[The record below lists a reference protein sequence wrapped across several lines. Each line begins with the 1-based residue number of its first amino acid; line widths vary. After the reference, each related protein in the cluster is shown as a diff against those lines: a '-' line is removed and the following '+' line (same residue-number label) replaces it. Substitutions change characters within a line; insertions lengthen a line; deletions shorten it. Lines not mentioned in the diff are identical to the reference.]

1 MGIASRELR
10 ASSRQMSGWSFGDVP
25 PPPGATEHQGKSS
38 QVCSCAEPDRTRAPR
53 RPGRVDASCLSAR
66 VPNGPWGFRWG
77 SPSPKDPAS
86 SFGVSS
92 PAATD
97 HGSVPHFRGHAC
109 RWKGRTSRAS
119 LSWQVVGGRAWG
131 TREVRGGGAE
141 REGAGGGDSLPR
153 CSMAGIPVTRRSCSM
168 LGVSPGIAL
177 VGALLAHVA
186 SKAHFAHHDSSFS
199 AWATAPPKWRCAI
212 RDGPDDN
219 AFASALTAACGSAR
233 SEQFYEPMLHGC

>member
-109 RWKGRTSRAS
+109 RWKGRTSRAQ
-119 LSWQVVGGRAWG
+119 LAAVQYGRHPSDATLVFHAGRVARNRLGRGPARPCGQQG
-131 TREVRGGGAE
+131 TLRA
-141 REGAGGGDSLPR
+141 PR
-153 CSMAGIPVTRRSCSM
+153 LVLLCLGHSPTKVALCHSGWSRR
-168 LGVSPGIAL
+168 
-177 VGALLAHVA
+177 
-186 SKAHFAHHDSSFS
+186 
-199 AWATAPPKWRCAI
+199 
-212 RDGPDDN
+212 
-219 AFASALTAACGSAR
+219 
-233 SEQFYEPMLHGC
+233 